1 MTNINGVLLHLSWE
15 KNALQFAYATRIMNK
30 KILKGVSKMKF
41 RILNNKISAPAV
53 FIFVFPF

>member
-1 MTNINGVLLHLSWE
+1 MTNKNGVLLRLSWK

-41 RILNNKISAPAV
+41 RILNNKISAPTV
-53 FIFVFPF
+53 FISVFPF

>member
-1 MTNINGVLLHLSWE
+1 LLHFSWK
-15 KNALQFAYATRIMNK
+15 KNALQFAYATRIINK